1 MRILLF
7 ISLFILGLLLIG
19 ASWKALR
26 FASTKN
32 GKKIFRA
39 NDYMDEASIE
49 GLSVINGV
57 AFALILFF
65 VGIVVSGI
73 AIFRIFN

>member
-1 MRILLF
+1 MTVLLLIF
-7 ISLFILGLLLIG
+7 GLLLIG

-49 GLSVINGV
+49 GLTIINGV
-57 AFALILFF
+57 AFSLILFF
-65 VGIVVSGI
+65 VGIVVIGI